1 MAEATDTRELLRA
14 ESARVLSDPQKSRPF
29 WGGRSPKWICR
40 VIQSTESGCIP
51 VTGGA
56 YQVNRVNQPFLP
68 IQVSHGSS
76 PTNLPARDLRI
87 SNSHEEGTALDVSF
101 ADYDT
106 NPRKV
111 ELATIQTVVKVHTRV
126 SALYSDRFDQVEQQ
140 LTIAA
145 DYMYET
151 KENLIF
157 NHPDY
162 GLLNNVAPKLEMTDA
177 GPPTPDVLDD
187 LLSRVWK
194 MPDVYVMH
202 PETLD
207 AFHRQCS
214 TRGLAPEAVQMFG
227 SSFTAWRGL
236 PILPTNKLHLVAG
249 GKDIEDGAMV
259 DRTPGKATTNVLLMR
274 IGELKQGV
282 VSLYAAGSE
291 GTDRFPF
298 INVDFM
304 SHSDE
309 AVSSYLMTMYA
320 AMAVCTPGALAR
332 AEVTV

>member
-1 MAEATDTRELLRA
+1 MASDQGTRELLRA
-14 ESARVLSDPQKSRPF
+14 GSARVLSDPQKSRPF

-40 VIQSTESGCIP
+40 VIQSIESGCIP

-56 YQVNRVNQPFLP
+56 YQINRVNQPFLP
-68 IQVSHGSS
+68 IQVSHSS
-76 PTNLPARDLRI
+76 APVNLPARDIQI
-87 SNSHEEGTALDVSF
+87 SNSHTEGTPLAATF

-106 NPRKV
+106 SPRVV
-111 ELATIQTVVKVHTRV
+111 ELATIQSVVQVHTRIA
-126 SALYSDRFDQVEQQ
+126 ALYSDRFDQVEQQ
-140 LTIAA
+140 LTVAA

-157 NHPDY
+157 NHADY
-162 GLLNNVAPKLEMTDA
+162 GLLHNVAPKLQIGDA
-177 GPPTPDVLDD
+177 GAPTPDVLDD
-187 LLSRVWK
+187 LMSRVWK
-194 MPDVYVMH
+194 MPDFFVMH
-202 PETLD
+202 PEVLD
-207 AFHRQCS
+207 AFHRQCNA
-214 TRGLAPEAVQMFG
+214 RGLTPEAVQMFG

-249 GKDIEDGAMV
+249 GEEVDEAKMV
-259 DRTPGKATTNVLLMR
+259 DRIPGSATSHILLMR
-274 IGELKQGV
+274 IGEQKQGV

-291 GTDRFPF
+291 GSDRFPF
-298 INVDFM
+298 INVEFM

-320 AMAVCTPGALAR
+320 AMAVCTPGALAS